1 MASPLGF
8 RRRRLL
14 ATDTALLAS
23 SLDFLQGTFEK
34 IQLHRLV
41 NQHPLQLVDFLTE
54 RGLARAPWWRHLAGV
69 EGIKLI
75 SPLVQKPPMHTKFLR
90 QFHDVVAGLQSLDC
104 HPPEFFRVSSHSSF
118 CHLQFLSLQVCLIR
132 VSQVKG
138 SVQDT
143 PARYR
148 FVQSMGSSLR
158 VESWAEHLRQHGRLT
173 SADRELEENVR
184 RFESKPIKVR
194 HFIYARSK
202 RGRH

>member
-1 MASPLGF
+1 MASLLGF

-90 QFHDVVAGLQSLDC
+90 QFHDLVAGLQTLDS
-104 HPPEFFRVSSHSSF
+104 HPAEFFWIPSHSSLR
-118 CHLQFLSLQVCLIR
+118 HLQCLSLQSVPYPS
-132 VSQVKG
+132 VSSEGFSPV
-138 SVQDT
+138 SVSRYKC
-143 PARYR
+143 PIARNLMIAL
-148 FVQSMGSSLR
+148 VAG
-158 VESWAEHLRQHGRLT
+158 
-173 SADRELEENVR
+173 
-184 RFESKPIKVR
+184 
-194 HFIYARSK
+194 
-202 RGRH
+202 